1 MFDYEQLKNFPII
14 QKSLST
20 IKKRS
25 GKYSVNGAPFQELK
39 KIQLFLQSKFNVN
52 CEYDDLKKLF
62 DENAKSNKVSE
73 KDIQVKVHQMF
84 GGVREVNTPVGFI
97 DVLTDTQLIEVKSAE
112 TWKHSVGQLLSYSKF
127 YPNHEMVMYLFG
139 KFPRNLNECASIC
152 KQHGIKLMYEMVS

>member
-97 DVLTDTQLIEVKSAE
+97 DLLTDTDLVEVKTAE
-112 TWKHSVGQLLSYSKF
+112 TWKQACGQLLSYSKF
-127 YPNHEMVMYLFG
+127 YPNHNLVLYLFG
-139 KFPRNLNECASIC
+139 KCPRSIKECSLFC
-152 KQHGIKLMYEMVS
+152 EKYNIKLYFELV